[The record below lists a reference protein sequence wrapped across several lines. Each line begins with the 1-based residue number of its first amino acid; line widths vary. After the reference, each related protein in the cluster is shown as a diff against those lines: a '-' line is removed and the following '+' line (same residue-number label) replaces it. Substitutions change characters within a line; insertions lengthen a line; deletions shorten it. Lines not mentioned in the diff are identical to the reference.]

1 MIKVKKIILPA
12 VLILCLIGLV
22 IFTGRFG
29 RSPETVLSENAA
41 LASKESLDVA
51 NQLFRDTEKAWRNKS
66 TKDIELI
73 DNSSIAHSSG
83 VQISENYIRISSPG
97 IYRLKGSLTEGQ
109 VSVDCKG
116 NVALILDDVNVTNS
130 SDAAISVTDAEHL
143 LIYLP
148 DGSQSNISSGKQRE
162 IISSN
167 ANKDI
172 DYASGAA
179 IYSKDNL
186 SIAGSGKLSVSGYI
200 NNGIATTD
208 HLIIIS
214 GDIGISAV
222 NNGLKG
228 NDLVSITGGNISIL
242 SGGDGIQSDRDLSI
256 SGGKLDITAGDTS
269 TVSLEESDNHRGPG
283 FMDGN
288 GKMPQQFQH
297 FDGESPEDFTGSDA
311 GFRRPSD
318 NKLRNPMP
326 DNRKDDSQSNNASST
341 STKGIKS
348 GGNLTITDG
357 TITIKSAD
365 DGIHTD
371 GTLIVSGGDINIIKS
386 KEGMEGNQINI
397 DSGNISITAS
407 DDGMNASGSNL
418 PVLRISGGTIYVN
431 ANGDGLDSNGDLVI
445 EGGSTVVD
453 GPSNNGNGALDS
465 GSENGG
471 TIVCNAGT
479 ILAIGAS
486 GMAETFNSNSAQ
498 YSFIKNFSEM
508 FTKETQISIYDENEK
523 IIFEHISAKSFNS
536 VVFSS
541 PDLIP
546 GHTYTISV
554 GDKTETVTI
563 NK

>member
-83 VQISENYIRISSPG
+83 VQISDNYIRISSPG

-214 GDIGISAV
+214 GDIDISAV

-297 FDGESPEDFTGSDA
+297 FDGESPVDFTGSDA

-318 NKLRNPMP
+318 NKLRNPML

-407 DDGMNASGSNL
+407 DDGMNASGGNL

>member
-41 LASKESLDVA
+41 LASRESLDVA

-83 VQISENYIRISSPG
+83 VQISDNYIRISSPG

-186 SIAGSGKLSVSGYI
+186 SFAGSGKLSVSGYI

-208 HLIIIS
+208 HLIVIS
-214 GDIGISAV
+214 GDIDISAV

-269 TVSLEESDNHRGPG
+269 TISLEESDNHRGPG

-288 GKMPQQFQH
+288 GKMPQQPRQ
-297 FDGESPEDFTGSDA
+297 FDGKPPADYTGTDA

-348 GGNLTITDG
+348 GGNLTITGG
-357 TITIKSAD
+357 TITIESAD

-407 DDGMNASGSNL
+407 DDGMNASGGNL

>member
-1 MIKVKKIILPA
+1 MIKVKKIILSA

-41 LASKESLDVA
+41 LASRESLDVA

-83 VQISENYIRISSPG
+83 VQISDNYIRISSPG

-162 IISSN
+162 IISSDTDN
-167 ANKDI
+167 DI
-172 DYASGAA
+172 DSASGAA

-208 HLIIIS
+208 HLIVIS
-214 GDIGISAV
+214 GDIDISAV

-269 TVSLEESDNHRGPG
+269 TISLEESDNHRGPG

-288 GKMPQQFQH
+288 GKMPQQPRQ
-297 FDGESPEDFTGSDA
+297 FDGKPPADYTGTDA
-311 GFRRPSD
+311 GFRRPGD

-326 DNRKDDSQSNNASST
+326 DNRKDDFQSNNASST

-348 GGNLTITDG
+348 GGNLTITGG
-357 TITIKSAD
+357 TITIESAD

-371 GTLIVSGGDINIIKS
+371 GKLIVSGGDINIIKS

-407 DDGMNASGSNL
+407 DDGMNASGGNMPL
-418 PVLRISGGTIYVN
+418 LRISGGSVYVN
-431 ANGDGLDSNGDLVI
+431 ANGDGLDY
-445 EGGSTVVD
+445 
-453 GPSNNGNGALDS
+453 P
-465 GSENGG
+465 
-471 TIVCNAGT
+471 
-479 ILAIGAS
+479 
-486 GMAETFNSNSAQ
+486 
-498 YSFIKNFSEM
+498 
-508 FTKETQISIYDENEK
+508 
-523 IIFEHISAKSFNS
+523 
-536 VVFSS
+536 
-541 PDLIP
+541 
-546 GHTYTISV
+546 
-554 GDKTETVTI
+554 
-563 NK
+563 

>member
-83 VQISENYIRISSPG
+83 VQISDNYIRISSPG
-97 IYRLKGSLTEGQ
+97 IYRLKSSLTEGQ

-130 SDAAISVTDAEHL
+130 SDAAVSVTDAEHL

-167 ANKDI
+167 ANKDV

-214 GDIGISAV
+214 GDIDISAV

-228 NDLVSITGGNISIL
+228 NDLVSILSGNISIL

-269 TVSLEESDNHRGPG
+269 AVSLEESDNHRGPG

-297 FDGESPEDFTGSDA
+297 FDGESPVDFTGSDA

-326 DNRKDDSQSNNASST
+326 DNRKDDSQPNNASST

-348 GGNLTITDG
+348 GGNLTITGG

-407 DDGMNASGSNL
+407 DDGMNASGGNL

-445 EGGSTVVD
+445 EGGSTIVD

-498 YSFIKNFSEM
+498 YSFIKDFSEM

>member
-214 GDIGISAV
+214 GGIDISAV

>member
-41 LASKESLDVA
+41 LASRESLDVA

-83 VQISENYIRISSPG
+83 VQISDNYIRICSPG

-130 SDAAISVTDAEHL
+130 SDAAISITDAEHL

-172 DYASGAA
+172 DSASGAA

-208 HLIIIS
+208 HLIVIS
-214 GDIGISAV
+214 GDIDISAV

-297 FDGESPEDFTGSDA
+297 FDGESPVDFTGSDA

>member
-83 VQISENYIRISSPG
+83 VQISDNYIRISSPG

-130 SDAAISVTDAEHL
+130 SDAAISVTDAQHL

-172 DYASGAA
+172 DSASGAA

-214 GDIGISAV
+214 GDIDISAV

-228 NDLVSITGGNISIL
+228 NDLVSILSGNISIL

-297 FDGESPEDFTGSDA
+297 FDGESPVDFTGSDA

-407 DDGMNASGSNL
+407 DDGMNASGGNL

>member
-1 MIKVKKIILPA
+1 MIF
-12 VLILCLIGLV
+12 
-22 IFTGRFG
+22 IF
-29 RSPETVLSENAA
+29 SN
-41 LASKESLDVA
+41 
-51 NQLFRDTEKAWRNKS
+51 
-66 TKDIELI
+66 ELK
-73 DNSSIAHSSG
+73 HSSNDSYD
-83 VQISENYIRISSPG
+83 VFYDT
-97 IYRLKGSLTEGQ
+97 RL
-109 VSVDCKG
+109 
-116 NVALILDDVNVTNS
+116 
-130 SDAAISVTDAEHL
+130 
-143 LIYLP
+143 
-148 DGSQSNISSGKQRE
+148 
-162 IISSN
+162 
-167 ANKDI
+167 
-172 DYASGAA
+172 
-179 IYSKDNL
+179 
-186 SIAGSGKLSVSGYI
+186 
-200 NNGIATTD
+200 
-208 HLIIIS
+208 
-214 GDIGISAV
+214 
-222 NNGLKG
+222 
-228 NDLVSITGGNISIL
+228 
-242 SGGDGIQSDRDLSI
+242 
-256 SGGKLDITAGDTS
+256 
-269 TVSLEESDNHRGPG
+269 
-283 FMDGN
+283 
-288 GKMPQQFQH
+288 
-297 FDGESPEDFTGSDA
+297 
-311 GFRRPSD
+311 
-318 NKLRNPMP
+318 
-326 DNRKDDSQSNNASST
+326 SQSNNASST

-407 DDGMNASGSNL
+407 DDGLNASGGNL

-563 NK
+563 N

>member
-83 VQISENYIRISSPG
+83 VQISDNYIRISSPG

-297 FDGESPEDFTGSDA
+297 FDGESPVDFTGSDA

-407 DDGMNASGSNL
+407 DDGMNASGGNL

>member
-1 MIKVKKIILPA
+1 MIF
-12 VLILCLIGLV
+12 
-22 IFTGRFG
+22 IF
-29 RSPETVLSENAA
+29 SN
-41 LASKESLDVA
+41 
-51 NQLFRDTEKAWRNKS
+51 
-66 TKDIELI
+66 ELK
-73 DNSSIAHSSG
+73 HSSNDSYD
-83 VQISENYIRISSPG
+83 VFYDT
-97 IYRLKGSLTEGQ
+97 RL
-109 VSVDCKG
+109 
-116 NVALILDDVNVTNS
+116 
-130 SDAAISVTDAEHL
+130 
-143 LIYLP
+143 
-148 DGSQSNISSGKQRE
+148 
-162 IISSN
+162 
-167 ANKDI
+167 
-172 DYASGAA
+172 
-179 IYSKDNL
+179 
-186 SIAGSGKLSVSGYI
+186 
-200 NNGIATTD
+200 
-208 HLIIIS
+208 
-214 GDIGISAV
+214 
-222 NNGLKG
+222 
-228 NDLVSITGGNISIL
+228 
-242 SGGDGIQSDRDLSI
+242 
-256 SGGKLDITAGDTS
+256 
-269 TVSLEESDNHRGPG
+269 
-283 FMDGN
+283 
-288 GKMPQQFQH
+288 
-297 FDGESPEDFTGSDA
+297 
-311 GFRRPSD
+311 
-318 NKLRNPMP
+318 
-326 DNRKDDSQSNNASST
+326 SQSNNASST

-397 DSGNISITAS
+397 DSGS
-407 DDGMNASGSNL
+407 
-418 PVLRISGGTIYVN
+418 TIYVN

-486 GMAETFNSNSAQ
+486 GMAETFNSNSAP

-563 NK
+563 N

>member
-41 LASKESLDVA
+41 LASRESLDVA

-83 VQISENYIRISSPG
+83 VQISDNYIRISSPG

-109 VSVDCKG
+109 ISVDCKG

-162 IISSN
+162 IISSDTDN
-167 ANKDI
+167 DI
-172 DYASGAA
+172 DSASGAA

-208 HLIIIS
+208 HLIVIS
-214 GDIGISAV
+214 GDIDISAV

-228 NDLVSITGGNISIL
+228 NDLVSILSGNISIL

-297 FDGESPEDFTGSDA
+297 FDGESPVDFTGSDA

-326 DNRKDDSQSNNASST
+326 DNRKDDSQLNNASST

-348 GGNLTITDG
+348 GGNLTITSG

-407 DDGMNASGSNL
+407 DDGMNASGGNMPL
-418 PVLRISGGTIYVN
+418 LRISGGSVYVN

-523 IIFEHISAKSFNS
+523 IIFEHISVKSFNS

>member
-51 NQLFRDTEKAWRNKS
+51 NQLFRDTKKAWRNKS

-83 VQISENYIRISSPG
+83 VQISDNYIRISSPG

-167 ANKDI
+167 ANKGI
-172 DYASGAA
+172 DSASGAA

-214 GDIGISAV
+214 GDIDISAV
-222 NNGLKG
+222 NNGFKG
-228 NDLVSITGGNISIL
+228 NDLVSILSGNISIL

-283 FMDGN
+283 FMDEN

-297 FDGESPEDFTGSDA
+297 FDGESPVDFTGSDA

-407 DDGMNASGSNL
+407 DDGMNASGGNL

>member
-83 VQISENYIRISSPG
+83 VQISDNYIRISSPG

-162 IISSN
+162 IISSDTDN
-167 ANKDI
+167 DI
-172 DYASGAA
+172 DSASGAA

-208 HLIIIS
+208 HLIVIS
-214 GDIGISAV
+214 GDIDISAV

-228 NDLVSITGGNISIL
+228 NDLVSILSGNISIL

-297 FDGESPEDFTGSDA
+297 FDGESPEDFTGSDS

-318 NKLRNPMP
+318 NKFRNPMP
-326 DNRKDDSQSNNASST
+326 DNRKDDSQLNNASST

-348 GGNLTITDG
+348 GGNLTITSG

-407 DDGMNASGSNL
+407 DDGMNASGGNMPL
-418 PVLRISGGTIYVN
+418 LRISGGSVYVN

-453 GPSNNGNGALDS
+453 GPSNNGDGALDS

-546 GHTYTISV
+546 GHTYTISA
-554 GDKTETVTI
+554 GDKTETI
-563 NK
+563 FIE

>member
-41 LASKESLDVA
+41 LASRESLDVA

-83 VQISENYIRISSPG
+83 VQISDNYIRISSPG

-116 NVALILDDVNVTNS
+116 NVALILDDVNITNS
-130 SDAAISVTDAEHL
+130 SDAAISVTGAEHL

-172 DYASGAA
+172 DSASGAA

-186 SIAGSGKLSVSGYI
+186 SFAGSGKLSVSGYI

-214 GDIGISAV
+214 GDIDISAV

-297 FDGESPEDFTGSDA
+297 FDGESPVDFTGSDA

-348 GGNLTITDG
+348 GGNLTITGG

-407 DDGMNASGSNL
+407 DDGMNASGGNL

>member
-109 VSVDCKG
+109 ISVDCKG

-214 GDIGISAV
+214 GDIDISAV

-297 FDGESPEDFTGSDA
+297 FDGESPVDFTGSDA

-318 NKLRNPMP
+318 NKLRNPML

-407 DDGMNASGSNL
+407 DDGMNASGGNL